1 MARKTQGEEQRA
13 IATGFLGVFTRL
25 SYEDLMCEDF
35 LKIYWFMHLTKMLS
49 APPLRVPVIFLV
61 QKICPVEHRLRDTNS
76 MPSSRAKGFCLRGR
90 RGL

>member
-35 LKIYWFMHLTKMLS
+35 LKVYWFMTKMLS

-61 QKICPVEHRLRDTNS
+61 QTVCPVARKLRDTNS
-76 MPSSRAKGFCLRGR
+76 VPPSRAKGFCLRGR